1 MDVPISHIR
10 HQGRVIASLGLTV
23 VDSIKNSTIG
33 RSQPALPGKT
43 FESEIPPRD
52 PGLVDDL
59 IKFSGGNPETYKNHL
74 PAYFFPQWSVPLLA
88 KTIKYLP
95 YNLTKIM
102 NAGCKITINEP
113 LKLSLPL
120 KNQAR
125 LESVDENKSRVLIKQ
140 SLIIGHEKAPESV
153 VVEQS
158 TIILKN
164 AKSGGKKKPLLI
176 PVDATEI
183 GRANLAKKSGLN
195 FALLTG
201 DFNPLHWVTPYAK
214 AFGYSSPILHGFAT
228 MSLAIEQLNKNVF
241 GGDPSLLKEIDVKF
255 SRPLRLPA
263 KIAFFTKDDTV
274 YVGYGAGSKPFL
286 VGTFKAS
293 SNSTIH

>member
-33 RSQPALPGKT
+33 RNQPALPGKT

-52 PGLVDDL
+52 PQLVDDL
-59 IKFSGGNPETYKNHL
+59 IKFAGGNPENYKNHL
-74 PAYFFPQWSVPLLA
+74 PAYFFPQWNVPLLA

-125 LESVDENKSRVLIKQ
+125 LESIDENKSRVLIKQ
-140 SLIIGHEKAPESV
+140 SLTIGHEKAPESV

-158 TIILKN
+158 TIILKS

-176 PVDATEI
+176 PIDVTEI
-183 GRANLAKKSGLN
+183 GRINLGKKSGLN

-201 DFNPLHWVTPYAK
+201 DFNPLHWITPYAK

-228 MSLAIEQLNKNVF
+228 MALAIEQLNKNVL
-241 GGDPSLLKEIDVKF
+241 GNDPSLLREIDVKF

-263 KIAFFTKDDTV
+263 KVAFFIKDDTV
-274 YVGYGAGSKPFL
+274 YVGYGPGSKPFL
-286 VGTFKAS
+286 VGTFKVSGS
-293 SNSTIH
+293 STLH